1 MITRALAAVA
11 VAGIALAVPVTASA
25 VTYPADDATLECSA
39 TQVAPNESF
48 ECTITAEGATE
59 AQLQATTSGENAS
72 IAGTVTSAPKDITSG
87 TADFTVT
94 APSVEGTIGLTAIVD
109 GVAVDE
115 TATVTVAGDS
125 LSGTG
130 FDSTPLAI
138 GAGVLL
144 VAGAAVVFVAARRR
158 SAQNS

>member
-1 MITRALAAVA
+1 MIRRALAAVA

-115 TATVTVAGDS
+115 TATVIVSDQ

-158 SAQNS
+158 ASQNS

>member
-1 MITRALAAVA
+1 MIRRALAAVA
-11 VAGIALAVPVTASA
+11 VAGVALAVPVTASA

-48 ECTITAEGATE
+48 ECTITAEGGTE
-59 AQLQATTSGENAS
+59 AQLQATTAGENAS

-109 GVAVDE
+109 GIVVDE
-115 TATVTVAGDS
+115 TATVIVTDQ
-125 LSGTG
+125 LSVTG

-158 SAQNS
+158 SSQNS

>member
-1 MITRALAAVA
+1 MIRRALAAIA
-11 VAGIALAVPVTASA
+11 VAGVALAVPVAASA
-25 VTYPADDATLECSA
+25 VTYPADDATLECTA
-39 TQVAPNESF
+39 TQVAPGESF
-48 ECTITAEGATE
+48 ECTITAEGGTE

-87 TADFTVT
+87 SADFTVT

-109 GVAVDE
+109 GVVVE
-115 TATVTVAGDS
+115 QTATVVVSDQ

-130 FDSTPLAI
+130 FDSLPLAI

-144 VAGAAVVFVAARRR
+144 VGGAAVVFVAARRR
-158 SAQNS
+158 SSQTS